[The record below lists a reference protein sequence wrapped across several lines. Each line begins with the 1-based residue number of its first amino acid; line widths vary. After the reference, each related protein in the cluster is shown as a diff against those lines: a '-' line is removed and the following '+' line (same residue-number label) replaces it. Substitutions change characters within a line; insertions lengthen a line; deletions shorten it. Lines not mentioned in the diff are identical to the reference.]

1 MKAIALLFSILT
13 GAAFAALEPNT
24 DWKASKEQGGIAQVV
39 ELNLK
44 KTSIGSSFDIVVDW
58 QPGTTVEVAAKI
70 TRSTPDRIEFTF
82 EDNFGN
88 SGKGVITSKGKS
100 AEIDFETT
108 TIAEPRGARQLGAY
122 TLKQSK

>member
-1 MKAIALLFSILT
+1 MKTIALLFTFLT
-13 GAAFAALEPNT
+13 GVAFAELKPNT
-24 DWKASKEQGGIAQVV
+24 DWKATKEQGGIAQEV

-44 KTSIGSSFDIVVDW
+44 KTVVGSSFDIVVDW
-58 QPGTTVEVAAKI
+58 QPGTTVEVTAKI
-70 TRSTPDRIEFTF
+70 TRSTADRIEFTF

-100 AEIDFETT
+100 VEIDFDTT
-108 TIAEPRGARQLGAY
+108 TVAEPRGARQLGAY